1 MARIKQFTLV
11 FVTTGVLSTAP
22 FISVAYADSS
32 DNNPGQATASD
43 IHRWMSEISNWGRW
57 GDDDQIGAMNLITP
71 AKRQQAAA
79 LVEDGV
85 SVSLARDA
93 DKVKAID
100 NPWPYEHTML
110 RTGQDEGDSVMDTYT
125 VSYHGLS
132 HTHLDAL
139 CHNFYQG
146 KMYNGFPQEEVTEDG
161 CPREG
166 IEILKDG
173 VFTRG
178 ILMDIASLKG
188 VPYLEP
194 GTAIYASD
202 LEAWEER
209 TGIRVSSGDVV
220 FVRTGRWARQAKLGA
235 WNVMANAAGLH
246 PSVAKWLKE
255 RDVAM
260 IGSDAASDATPSGIE
275 GNSYPLHKLVLVGL
289 GVHMFDNCD
298 LEALS
303 KATAD
308 RNRWEFLLTVAPI
321 AVPGGTG
328 SPVNPIATF

>member
-1 MARIKQFTLV
+1 M
-11 FVTTGVLSTAP
+11 G
-22 FISVAYADSS
+22 
-32 DNNPGQATASD
+32 
-43 IHRWMSEISNWGRW
+43 EISNWGRW
-57 GDDDQIGAMNLITP
+57 GDDDQLGAMNLITP
-71 AKRQQAAA
+71 EKRKQAAA
-79 LVEDGV
+79 LVEDGI

-93 DKVKAID
+93 EKVKAID
-100 NPWPYEHTML
+100 NPWPYEHTMI
-110 RTGQDEGDSVMDTYT
+110 RTGAGDGDSVSDTYT

-139 CHNFYQG
+139 CHNFYQR

-166 IEILKDG
+166 IEVLKEG

-178 ILMDIASLKG
+178 ILIDIPSLKG

-202 LEAWEER
+202 LEAWEKKA
-209 TGIRVSSGDVV
+209 GIRVSSGDVI
-220 FVRTGRWARQAKLGA
+220 FIRTGRWARQAELGA
-235 WNVMANAAGLH
+235 WNVMASAAGLH

-260 IGSDAASDATPSGIE
+260 IGSDAASDVTPSGIE

-289 GVHMFDNCD
+289 GVHIFDNCD

-303 KATAD
+303 VATAK
-308 RNRWEFLLTVAPI
+308 RNRWDFLLTVAPI